1 MELKAINIGL
11 APEPGPDSVG
21 LVGMPVWMW
30 AASPDDHT
38 FGPITASASAGGIT
52 ITATARVHKVT
63 WDMGDGTEVVCRNA
77 GTPYRP
83 EYGKQESPNCGHV
96 YATSSS
102 REQDGKFTVTAS
114 SDWVVE
120 WTGAG
125 QSGVIRLNG
134 LTAIGRDRGRGS
146 AGARAV
152 AGAATGEVS
161 NMTSTTTRDGRSVD
175 HGSTPP
181 SPPLV
186 PPPKLRRRP
195 ALVAGAV
202 AAICLGALLAAWAW
216 TSTTNTQ
223 EVLVARSTIERG
235 SLIKEDDLARV
246 RISADPALSPVA
258 ASAFDDLVGKRAA
271 LDIAEG
277 GLITAGATT
286 TETVPEDGA
295 SIVGVALS
303 PAQSPGMALQAGDR
317 VRLVVTPPPGG
328 EQSSGPPAFNDAEV
342 VEVNYDSE
350 SGVMVVD
357 VLVPHADATVLA
369 ARAATGNVALVLD
382 SRER

>member
-1 MELKAINIGL
+1 
-11 APEPGPDSVG
+11 
-21 LVGMPVWMW
+21 
-30 AASPDDHT
+30 
-38 FGPITASASAGGIT
+38 
-52 ITATARVHKVT
+52 
-63 WDMGDGTEVVCRNA
+63 
-77 GTPYRP
+77 
-83 EYGKQESPNCGHV
+83 
-96 YATSSS
+96 
-102 REQDGKFTVTAS
+102 
-114 SDWVVE
+114 
-120 WTGAG
+120 
-125 QSGVIRLNG
+125 
-134 LTAIGRDRGRGS
+134 
-146 AGARAV
+146 
-152 AGAATGEVS
+152 
-161 NMTSTTTRDGRSVD
+161 MTSTTTINSRSAER
-175 HGSTPP
+175 GSTPP

-195 ALVAGAV
+195 VLVAGAV

-235 SLIKEDDLARV
+235 SLITEDDLATV

-258 ASAFDDLVGKRAA
+258 ASAFGDIVGKRAA

-286 TETVPEDGA
+286 TETIPEDGA
-295 SIVGVALS
+295 SIVGIALS
-303 PAQSPGMALQAGDR
+303 PAQSPGMELQSGDR

-328 EQSSGPPAFNDAEV
+328 EQLSGPPAFNDGQV
-342 VEVNYDSE
+342 VEVSYDAE

-369 ARAATGNVALVLD
+369 ARAATGNVALILD

>member
-1 MELKAINIGL
+1 
-11 APEPGPDSVG
+11 
-21 LVGMPVWMW
+21 
-30 AASPDDHT
+30 
-38 FGPITASASAGGIT
+38 
-52 ITATARVHKVT
+52 
-63 WDMGDGTEVVCRNA
+63 
-77 GTPYRP
+77 
-83 EYGKQESPNCGHV
+83 
-96 YATSSS
+96 
-102 REQDGKFTVTAS
+102 
-114 SDWVVE
+114 
-120 WTGAG
+120 
-125 QSGVIRLNG
+125 
-134 LTAIGRDRGRGS
+134 
-146 AGARAV
+146 
-152 AGAATGEVS
+152 
-161 NMTSTTTRDGRSVD
+161 MTSTTTRDDRAVD

-195 ALVAGAV
+195 ALAAAAI

-235 SLIKEDDLARV
+235 SVITEDDLARV

-258 ASAFDDLVGKRAA
+258 ASAFNDLVGQRAA

-277 GLITAGATT
+277 GLITPGATT
-286 TETVPEDGA
+286 TETLPGDGM

-303 PAQSPGMALQAGDR
+303 AAQSPGLTLRSGDR
-317 VRLVVTPPPGG
+317 VRVVVTPAPGG
-328 EQSSGPPAFNDAEV
+328 EQSPGPPAFNDAEV

-357 VLVPHADATVLA
+357 VLLAHADATMLA
-369 ARAATGNVALVLD
+369 ARAAAGNVALVLD